1 MTKNVNLVVKTC
13 PKCQLFR
20 PRPFSLNSEKTMR
33 PLAEAPFVRVC
44 LNLIDPVYVTDNNNQ
59 YIVVLVNYFTG

>member
-1 MTKNVNLVVKTC
+1 MVKTC

-44 LNLIDPVYVTDNNNQ
+44 LNLIDPCMLQ
-59 YIVVLVNYFTG
+59 IIIISI